1 MDNRL
6 SVLIDHAATG
16 DQAAF
21 REIVSRYE
29 PLIGNILKKY
39 DIPHAD
45 FDQEDLRQEAVIAL
59 LDAVRS
65 FKSEDGG
72 VTFGLYAKI
81 CINNRM
87 ISHLRKTRKDIV
99 PVSIRDLNESGGTDS
114 DPENEVIAGE
124 DYCNLLKLIDHELTA
139 FEKSVFNLYI
149 LGKSYSGI
157 SAVLGC
163 PQKSVD
169 NAIYRI
175 KNKIKKLI

>member
-1 MDNRL
+1 
-6 SVLIDHAATG
+6 VLIDHAATG

-21 REIVSRYE
+21 REIISRYE

-39 DIPHAD
+39 DIPHAG

-59 LDAVRS
+59 LGAVRS

-139 FEKSVFNLYI
+139 FEKSVFKLYI
-149 LGKSYSGI
+149 LGKSYRGI